1 MADIVRSFVDTE
13 RQFVSALHGALGFP
27 EDQLKTV
34 LCMLAAYPLAF
45 ILKVCGLQGP
55 TIAYILKK
63 ERETWGEEGD
73 GSHIGDVKL
82 VHNVNINIIISLIIF
97 TRCFPTRLH

>member
-13 RQFVSALHGALGFP
+13 RHFVSALHGALGFP

-45 ILKVCGLQGP
+45 ILKVCGVQGP
-55 TIAYILKK
+55 TVAYILKK
-63 ERETWGEEGD
+63 ERKT
-73 GSHIGDVKL
+73 GSERREMDHISGM
-82 VHNVNINIIISLIIF
+82 
-97 TRCFPTRLH
+97 